1 MNGKSDSNKK
11 EEKSKK
17 CVTVKDKKHDKIKFE
32 DDKNNVEQEVIELQ

>member
-17 CVTVKDKKHDKIKFE
+17 SVTVKDKKHDKIKFE